1 MFRSAQKEY
10 KTVLSIMQVKNFL
23 AFLGWHKSTTPSNK
37 IGDWKLLKTMV
48 GLSFPGDDDDG
59 NVFCKIM
66 K

>member
-1 MFRSAQKEY
+1 
-10 KTVLSIMQVKNFL
+10 MQVKNFL